1 MADDKNSKPQR
12 EASAP
17 KKMPAASTKK
27 AVAKKAPAKKA
38 VAKKALAEKAVAKK
52 APAKKAVAKKAVA
65 KKAPSVDPITAALNE
80 AIAAQ
85 ASRASKKSTPEE
97 NARPKPSKAAASK
110 ALVSTKRPGPLVLAV
125 AALAISTI
133 SVGFALYQRATSSG
147 SSCTA
152 ATSSIRDF
160 MKENPDK
167 AVISE
172 TQRDSFL
179 AMKNDVADKCSYTG
193 ARLILETEVA
203 AWLGAPTNLSQVA
216 VVPPA
221 NTPDSATT
229 STLPA
234 PESQPAGR

>member
-1 MADDKNSKPQR
+1 M
-12 EASAP
+12 
-17 KKMPAASTKK
+17 
-27 AVAKKAPAKKA
+27 
-38 VAKKALAEKAVAKK
+38 
-52 APAKKAVAKKAVA
+52 
-65 KKAPSVDPITAALNE
+65 DPITAALNE
-80 AIAAQ
+80 AMAAQ

-97 NARPKPSKAAASK
+97 KARPKSSKATASK

-133 SVGFALYQRATSSG
+133 SVGVALYQRAASSG
-147 SSCTA
+147 SSCAA

-203 AWLGAPTNLSQVA
+203 EWLGAPTDLSQAA
-216 VVPPA
+216 VLPPA
-221 NTPDSATT
+221 DTSDSTTATT
-229 STLPA
+229 STSPS